1 MADQNVE
8 VIRIFDVVN
17 TTRDNSNDCQW
28 CEMGVCE
35 YCENNTDGASKKY
48 DNKVLDEQIVSDV
61 LDALKE

>member
-8 VIRIFDVVN
+8 VIRIVDIMN
-17 TTRDNSNDCQW
+17 TNVDNSCQW

-48 DNKVLDEQIVSDV
+48 DNKVLDEQIVVDV